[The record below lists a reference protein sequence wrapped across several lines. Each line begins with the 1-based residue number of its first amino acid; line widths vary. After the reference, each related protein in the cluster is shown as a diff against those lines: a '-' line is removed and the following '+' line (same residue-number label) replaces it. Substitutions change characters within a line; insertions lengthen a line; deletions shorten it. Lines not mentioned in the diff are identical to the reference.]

1 MPCPHPGDL
10 PDPGIKPSSL
20 ISPAWAGRFFT
31 TSATWEAHSDMSH
44 LRKNIVMTPFA
55 QRTVEEQD
63 FCCFRFPLLQSL
75 FILQAKLAEFQKG
88 KLYNPYHI

>member
-1 MPCPHPGDL
+1 MGCHALIQGIFLIQGSNLHLSFLLHGQVGSL
-10 PDPGIKPSSL
+10 PL
-20 ISPAWAGRFFT
+20 
-31 TSATWEAHSDMSH
+31 AHSDMSH

-75 FILQAKLAEFQKG
+75 FILRAKLAFQKG
-88 KLYNPYHI
+88 RLYNPYLI